1 MQAQRTRSNTVR
13 GNGRADRNGPVGG
26 VGGAPATGM
35 GRRGRPP
42 ANPTA
47 LMRAIRYIGR
57 YRRLAFLAY
66 GSLFVATAAQLAV
79 PQLIQSI
86 IDEVVKAFVATQVLA
101 LPASVQ
107 TLASQRLGTTIP
119 QLQANQSGA
128 TAAIATIM
136 LGIAGF
142 AILRALFAFSQSF
155 NAERVSQSIAYD
167 FRSHLFAK
175 ISRLSF
181 SYHDKNQTGQ
191 LMVRAT
197 DDVEKVRLFIG
208 QGLLL
213 TLQAFVLLIG
223 SLVILWFTNQALTLV
238 VLPILPVA
246 FAIFMVFG
254 RIAQP
259 LFLQV
264 QQRISRL
271 NTILQE
277 NMAGLMVVKA
287 FAREPQE
294 EARFNQSADD
304 VFAQQ
309 IKVSRI
315 FSFLFPLIFLIM
327 SLGQALILYFGGKQI
342 ILGTMTLGEWQKF
355 SLYLVYVF
363 FPLGQ
368 LGFIINLMSQA
379 SASAQ
384 RIFEILDTKNEV
396 ENKPGAIDLKEVKG
410 NVKFEDVTFRYF
422 QGGEPVLSHVS
433 F

>member
-1 MQAQRTRSNTVR
+1 
-13 GNGRADRNGPVGG
+13 
-26 VGGAPATGM
+26 
-35 GRRGRPP
+35 
-42 ANPTA
+42 
-47 LMRAIRYIGR
+47 
-57 YRRLAFLAY
+57 
-66 GSLFVATAAQLAV
+66 
-79 PQLIQSI
+79 
-86 IDEVVKAFVATQVLA
+86 
-101 LPASVQ
+101 
-107 TLASQRLGTTIP
+107 
-119 QLQANQSGA
+119 
-128 TAAIATIM
+128 
-136 LGIAGF
+136 
-142 AILRALFAFSQSF
+142 
-155 NAERVSQSIAYD
+155 SIAYD
-167 FRSHLFAK
+167 FRSDLFAK

-181 SYHDKNQTGQ
+181 SYHDKNQTGK

-223 SLVILWFTNQALTLV
+223 TLIILWFTNQSLTVV

-246 FAIFMVFG
+246 FALFMVFG
-254 RIAQP
+254 RLAQP
-259 LFLQV
+259 LFIQV
-264 QQRISRL
+264 QIRISRL

-294 EARFNQSADD
+294 EARFNRSADE
-304 VFAQQ
+304 VFVQQ
-309 IKVSRI
+309 IKVSRV

-327 SLGQALILYFGGKQI
+327 SLGQALILYFGGRQI

-396 ENKPGAIDLKEVKG
+396 ENKPGAADLKEVKG

-433 F
+433 FEAKAGDTVALLGATGSGKTTIINLVPRFYDVSEGRVLVDGHDVRDVTIESLRARIGIVLQETTLFTGTIRDNIAFGRSGATDDEVIAAAKAAAAHEFIMEFPQGRSE